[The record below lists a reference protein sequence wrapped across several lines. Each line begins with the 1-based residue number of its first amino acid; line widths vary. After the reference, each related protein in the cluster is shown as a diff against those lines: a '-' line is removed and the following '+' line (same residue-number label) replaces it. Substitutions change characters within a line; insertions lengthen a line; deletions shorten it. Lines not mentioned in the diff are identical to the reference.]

1 MADARQRTTFGNV
14 FRFTIRGLGL
24 TGLLAAAVGGVLL
37 ATELPAV
44 GWPTD
49 GETFDKVK
57 VAGTAL
63 WNNYYAA
70 FHSNFGGNAKVASW
84 VLGVGVIAVALWL
97 LVELVSA
104 LTLVTGRRTAVGA
117 NGYLQTGLAVA
128 LVVLVNVWSFS
139 HYRRYDCTKDH
150 QFTLPQDVRDEL
162 KQVTRPTDV
171 IVLKMRK
178 PDAANAANSSID
190 DSLVSA
196 ADRKVTEKVRDLVD
210 LFREIGPQFKVTV
223 LDTTDEGY
231 LDQLD
236 SATKAS
242 PTLRTAIETAPENSI
257 FFHADGKV
265 QRLSFAE
272 FYLLDKT
279 ASQEQVE
286 RPGGTT
292 QAKNKNLVLIPQGIR
307 PFADHIFKLG
317 EKKPKVGLLIIHPF
331 FASQSSGDEEADR
344 YTSGGLRRMLE
355 RNGFDVVDVFTRRG
369 LGRGAGT
376 PAGDTFA
383 ESELAA
389 LENSY
394 TALSSRQPRFE
405 LQLMMFQ
412 KTKDTV
418 DREPL
423 DQITKKLEFLRFNK
437 SFDTEQDRK
446 EASEFLAANV
456 KSLQDRIKS
465 NQEELDKV
473 RPKYLEAL
481 KNERATE
488 ARRTTD
494 VKLKLGRAVAD
505 CDVLIVPRQ
514 TTPNL
519 VTGDFLPPAIYSLTE
534 DQADVVKDFV
544 KAGKPVLGLFGAV
557 NPSDAR
563 PIPGF
568 GPDALEAVFT
578 RLGFEFSNLTVM
590 YDAETRAMVEQS
602 GETLRAGGTVTV
614 PPLLF
619 DVPKGEKAANPIAEA
634 MRVSGRTAAGQAE
647 LRRNWFRPIYL
658 SPSVAAKQKFVATIA
673 ESSKESWGEEKPVPD
688 GEYVPEFT
696 PAKPDD
702 PKRGTH
708 NEERKGPFPIGAA
721 IERTVPVEWL
731 NPVPGAAHDA
741 ALVGDA
747 VGGWAAFLP
756 MSLADPSD
764 YLSALPK
771 DKRPDLPTVRI
782 AVYGHGGL
790 IAGKNLDPAHEKLI
804 VHTLNW
810 QLKRDDRL
818 PKDLPAEEKWQYPR
832 VNLDERQSLY
842 WRLGTA
848 IGLPLV
854 CAYFGVL
861 MLMLRK
867 VR

>member
-1 MADARQRTTFGNV
+1 MADARQRTTFGTL
-14 FRFTIRGLGL
+14 FRFTIRALGL
-24 TGLLAAAVGGVLL
+24 TGLVAAALGGVLL
-37 ATELPAV
+37 ASEITLPA
-44 GWPTD
+44 P
-49 GETFDKVK
+49 
-57 VAGTAL
+57 AGGSADQVVDSL
-63 WNNYYAA
+63 KGAWAGYEAA
-70 FHSNFGGNAKVASW
+70 FHGKSGEGAQRASYIF
-84 VLGVGVIAVALWL
+84 GVGVVAVALWL
-97 LVELVSA
+97 LVELLGA

-117 NGYLQTGLAVA
+117 NSYLQIGLAVA
-128 LVVLVNVWSFS
+128 LVILVNAWSFS
-139 HYRRYDCTKDH
+139 HYKRLDCTKDR
-150 QFTLPQDVRDEL
+150 QFTLPPDVQDEL
-162 KQVTRPTDV
+162 KKITRPTDV

-178 PDAANAANSSID
+178 PDAANAATSSTD

-223 LDTTDEGY
+223 LDTTDENY
-231 LDQLD
+231 LDDLD
-236 SATKAS
+236 AATKDS
-242 PTLRTAIETAPENSI
+242 PTLRTALEGAPENSI

-279 ASQEQVE
+279 ASQELVE
-286 RPGGTT
+286 RADGTT
-292 QAKNKNLVLIPQGIR
+292 QAKNKNLVLIPQGVR
-307 PFADHIFKLG
+307 PFADRIFKLG

-331 FASQSSGDEEADR
+331 FASQSGGDEEADR

-355 RNGFDVVDVFTRRG
+355 RNGFEIVDVFTRRG

-376 PAGDTFA
+376 AAGDTFA
-383 ESELAA
+383 ENELAA
-389 LENSY
+389 LENTY
-394 TALSSRQPRFE
+394 TVLSARQPRFE
-405 LQLMMFQ
+405 LQLMAF
-412 KTKDTV
+412 TKSKEVV

-423 DQITKKLEFLRFNK
+423 NQIEKKLEFVRFNQK
-437 SFDTEQDRK
+437 FETEEDRK
-446 EASEFLAANV
+446 AASEFLANGI
-456 KSLQDRIKS
+456 KTLQDRIKS

-473 RPKYLEAL
+473 RPKYFDAL
-481 KNERATE
+481 KNEKALE

-494 VKLKLGRAVAD
+494 VKLKLARAVAD

-534 DQADVVKDFV
+534 DQAEVVKDFV

-557 NPSDAR
+557 NPSDVR

-568 GPDALEAVFT
+568 PPDALEAVFT

-614 PPLLF
+614 PPLTF
-619 DVPKGEKAANPIAEA
+619 DLPAKDKAANPIAAA
-634 MRVSGRTAAGQAE
+634 MRVSGRTSTAQAE
-647 LRRNWFRPIYL
+647 LRRNWFRPIYVN
-658 SPSVAAKQKFVATIA
+658 SAVAAKEKFVATIA
-673 ESSKESWGEEKPVPD
+673 ESGKESWGEDKPVPE
-688 GEYVPEFT
+688 GEYTPEFT

-702 PKRGTH
+702 PKRGTRD
-708 NEERKGPFPIGAA
+708 EERKGPFPVGAA
-721 IERTVPVEWL
+721 IERSVPVEWL
-731 NPVPGAAHDA
+731 DAKPAAARA
-741 ALVGDA
+741 AAAVGDA
-747 VGGWAAFLP
+747 LTGWGGFAPLALEPGEYLAAEQP
-756 MSLADPSD
+756 AD
-764 YLSALPK
+764 
-771 DKRPDLPTVRI
+771 RPTPPTVRI

-790 IAGKNLDPAHEKLI
+790 IAGKTLDPAHEKLI

-832 VNLDERQSLY
+832 VALGEKQSLY

-848 IGLPLV
+848 VGLPLA
-854 CAYFGVL
+854 CGYLGVL

>member
-1 MADARQRTTFGNV
+1 MADARQRTTFGNL
-14 FRFTIRGLGL
+14 FRFAIRALGL
-24 TGLLAAAVGGVLL
+24 TGLVAAAVGGVLL
-37 ATELPAV
+37 ATETPNLGPVDSFGDGVRAV
-44 GWPTD
+44 ADRVQTAI
-49 GETFDKVK
+49 
-57 VAGTAL
+57 AGGHGD
-63 WNNYYAA
+63 AA
-70 FHSNFGGNAKVASW
+70 KIASW
-84 VLGVGVIAVALWL
+84 IVGIGGIAVLLWGA
-97 LVELVSA
+97 VELLGA

-117 NGYLQTGLAVA
+117 NGTLQTGLAFA
-128 LVVLVNVWSFS
+128 LVFIVNYWSFS
-139 HYRRYDCTKDH
+139 HYKRYDCTRDKL
-150 QFTLPQDVRDEL
+150 FTLPTDVRDEL
-162 KQVTRPTDV
+162 KKITRPTDV
-171 IVLKMRK
+171 IVLKQRK
-178 PDAANAANSSID
+178 ADTATSSTD

-210 LFREIGPQFKVTV
+210 LFREIGPQFRVTV

-236 SATKAS
+236 AVAKDS
-242 PTLRTAIETAPENSI
+242 PNLRAALESAPENSI

-279 ASQEQVE
+279 ASQEVVQRVD
-286 RPGGTT
+286 GST
-292 QAKNKNLVLIPQGIR
+292 QSKNQNLVLIPQGIR
-307 PFADHIFKLG
+307 PFADRVFKLG

-331 FASQSSGDEEADR
+331 FASQAGGDEEADR

-355 RNGFDVVDVFTRRG
+355 RNGFEIVDVFTRRG

-376 PAGDTFA
+376 AAGDTFA
-383 ESELAA
+383 ESELTA
-389 LENSY
+389 LEN
-394 TALSSRQPRFE
+394 TFAALSARQPRLE
-405 LQLMMFQ
+405 LSLMALQ

-418 DREPL
+418 DKEPL
-423 DQITKKLEFLRFNK
+423 SQITRKLEFLKFNK
-437 SFDTEQDRK
+437 EFETEQDRK
-446 EASEFLAANV
+446 DASEFLGENIKAT
-456 KSLQDRIKS
+456 QDRLKS

-473 RPKYLEAL
+473 RPKYLEAM
-481 KNERATE
+481 KNERAVE

-494 VKLKLGRAVAD
+494 VKLKLARAVAD

-534 DQADVVKDFV
+534 DQADVVKDFL

-557 NPSDAR
+557 NPSDSR

-568 GPDALEAVFT
+568 PEDALEGVFK

-614 PPLLF
+614 PPLSFELTVK
-619 DVPKGEKAANPIAEA
+619 DKAANPIAEA
-634 MRVSGRTAAGQAE
+634 MKVSGRTSETQSQ
-647 LRRNWFRPIYL
+647 LKRNWFRPIYL
-658 SPSVAAKQKFVATIA
+658 NSQVAAKQKFVATIA
-673 ESSKESWGEEKPVPD
+673 ESGREAWGEEKPVPEGD
-688 GEYVPEFT
+688 YVPEFS
-696 PAKPDD
+696 PPKPDD
-702 PKRGTH
+702 PKRGTRD
-708 NEERKGPFPIGAA
+708 EERKGPFPVGAA
-721 IERTVPVEWL
+721 IERTVPAEWFL
-731 NPVPGAAHDA
+731 SKESAQKVTEQAAA
-741 ALVGDA
+741 T
-747 VGGWAAFLP
+747 VGGAIGSWGGLSP
-756 MSLADPSD
+756 LVVEPELYSNLLKPEDRPKTPS
-764 YLSALPK
+764 
-771 DKRPDLPTVRI
+771 VRV

-790 IAGKNLDPAHEKLI
+790 IAGRALDPAHEKLI

-818 PKDLPAEEKWQYPR
+818 PKDLPAEAKWQYPR
-832 VNLDERQSLY
+832 VKLDEKQSLY

-848 IGLPLV
+848 VGLPML
-854 CAYFGVL
+854 CAYLGVL